1 VERAANTNVHAQLNN
16 RWWVQGGVTAGQLG
30 TTFCDRDCTRG
41 GPAVRVDPYLSVNAE
56 VDGDERPAFTPY
68 VWFSYWRG
76 DAGRSER
83 FNGGVQVLFR
93 VASQFRTTLTLSA
106 THKLKDVQPHGSV
119 TDTIS
124 PFATHYTFAHL
135 NLKELSLTG
144 RVDYTL
150 STALTLQLYAQPFVS
165 KGTYSNMRELADDPK
180 AAAFDDR
187 YKPYAAPAD
196 GVNKRVFNSTAVL
209 RWEYRPGSTLF
220 VVWTQGRYDRAGAEG
235 SRSMGG
241 ELRNL
246 FGLHPDNTF
255 LVKASYWINW

>member
-1 VERAANTNVHAQLNN
+1 
-16 RWWVQGGVTAGQLG
+16 VTAGHLG
-30 TTFCDRDCTRG
+30 GTFCDRDCTRG
-41 GPAVRVDPYLSVNAE
+41 GPAVRVDPFFSVSAE

-68 VWFSYWRG
+68 VWVFYRRG
-76 DAGRSER
+76 DAGRSEKL
-83 FNGGVQVLFR
+83 NGGVQVLFR
-93 VASQFRTTLTLSA
+93 VASQFSTTLTLNA
-106 THKLKDVQPHGSV
+106 THTVKDVQPHGTV
-119 TDTIS
+119 TDTVA

-135 NLKELSLTG
+135 NQKEITLTG

-165 KGTYSNMRELADDPK
+165 KGSFSNVRELADPK

-196 GVNKRVFNSTAVL
+196 GVNKKVFNSTAVL

-220 VVWTQGRYDRAGAEG
+220 VVWTQGRQRFLDAEG

-241 ELRNL
+241 EFRDL
-246 FGLHPDNTF
+246 FDLHPDNTF